1 LRQLNSEEI
10 HDRFPA
16 PRERD
21 DDVVSIGRD
30 RESCVYRP
38 CRGWPSAAA
47 ARPGAGVREMTLSA
61 DHTQYCYR
69 IHPPEILQGTT
80 APPT

>member
-1 LRQLNSEEI
+1 MGHQGQQAEQHTGCRQQDGQDLRELDSEEN
-10 HDRFPA
+10 HGRFPA

-38 CRGWPSAAA
+38 VRRG
-47 ARPGAGVREMTLSA
+47 
-61 DHTQYCYR
+61 
-69 IHPPEILQGTT
+69 HPL
-80 APPT
+80 